1 MVKLQKETEEKMK
14 AKRKYAIP
22 RRYED
27 VGEYLQ
33 QARKRAGYSQRQVA
47 DTLGYSSAQFISNFE
62 RGIAVPPLK
71 KLKVLVKMYKL
82 PVPELMDKI
91 LDAER
96 RLMEAALDP
105 RKGHRA

>member
-1 MVKLQKETEEKMK
+1 MK
-14 AKRKYAIP
+14 KKYAIV

-33 QARKRAGYSQRQVA
+33 KARQKSGFSQRQVA

-71 KLKVLVKMYKL
+71 KLKVLVRMYKL
-82 PVPELMDKI
+82 SVPELMDRI
-91 LDAER
+91 LTAER
-96 RLMEAALDP
+96 RLMENALDS
-105 RKGHRA
+105 RRSSRSA